1 MRKRIRGSFRKY
13 IDGFR
18 AKDVDKMLKIN
29 ERGGSLMMISAYLD
43 YLAEQGLLEVHRS
56 RSRKKYITKREPT
69 MAWA

>member
-1 MRKRIRGSFRKY
+1 
-13 IDGFR
+13 
-18 AKDVDKMLKIN
+18 MLKIN